1 LNVPDGGLL
10 HTLNVAALGTELRH
24 HNRTRLPLRKRICT
38 GG

>member
-1 LNVPDGGLL
+1 M
-10 HTLNVAALGTELRH
+10 HTLNITPGIISGIPGGSELRH